1 MALEGGA
8 LAGGVRTSDIPVN
21 AKGLVVKGGEAKTRI
36 AFRPDDLTVSK
47 FGRSSAFK
55 VEENSVPPLRTDEA
69 DSSGG
74 RLAAA

>member
-1 MALEGGA
+1 MG
-8 LAGGVRTSDIPVN
+8 GGVRTSDIPVN
-21 AKGLVVKGGEAKTRI
+21 AKGLVVRGGKAETRI
-36 AFRPDDLTVSK
+36 AFRPDDLTINE

-55 VEENSVPPLRTDEA
+55 VEENGVPPLHTDEA